1 MLHLLV
7 LFPFCAIILLNLPLQ
22 AILKRLAF
30 WVVFALSLLQIF
42 LVFFPQSNF
51 WGTHFAF
58 LNTFFKFNLSADGLS
73 MVMLLSIGIVVL
85 TTLLVARQMIPD
97 LDRQANFFSLLLIA
111 MAGMNGAVLARD
123 IFSLY
128 VFLEITAV
136 ASFILIAFEKNILAF
151 EGAFKYLILSAV
163 ATTMMIAGIALVILF
178 SGNTEFY
185 LINYALRISA
195 HAHLVVLALGLF
207 ICGFFIKAGLV
218 PFHGWLPDAYSSAP
232 APVSIFLA
240 GIVTKTTGVYTLIR
254 IFISIFGF
262 SGQSVRIL
270 LLAGA
275 VSVVIGAIAAIGQ
288 KDFKRMLAYS
298 SISQV
303 GYIILGLGCG
313 SALGL
318 AGAVLHIFNHAI
330 FKSLLFVNSA
340 AVEAQTGKTNMEEV
354 SGLGE
359 KMPVTCV
366 TSVLGSLSCAG
377 IPPLAGFWSKL
388 LIILALW
395 ISGNY
400 IFAGIAIL
408 TSVLTLAYLL
418 SIQRRLFFIKGNA
431 QDNSQIKEAG
441 FGISL
446 ASLLLAFISVATG
459 IFFPFIINTF
469 IFPFGKIVGRF

>member
-1 MLHLLV
+1 QT
-7 LFPFCAIILLNLPLQ
+7 NL
-22 AILKRLAF
+22 I
-30 WVVFALSLLQIF
+30 
-42 LVFFPQSNF
+42 
-51 WGTHFAF
+51 
-58 LNTFFKFNLSADGLS
+58 
-73 MVMLLSIGIVVL
+73 
-85 TTLLVARQMIPD
+85 
-97 LDRQANFFSLLLIA
+97 
-111 MAGMNGAVLARD
+111 
-123 IFSLY
+123 
-128 VFLEITAV
+128 
-136 ASFILIAFEKNILAF
+136 
-151 EGAFKYLILSAV
+151 
-163 ATTMMIAGIALVILF
+163 
-178 SGNTEFY
+178 
-185 LINYALRISA
+185 
-195 HAHLVVLALGLF
+195 VLALGLF

-270 LLAGA
+270 LLVGV

-318 AGAVLHIFNHAI
+318 AGAILHIFNHAI

-418 SIQRRLFFIKGNA
+418 SIQRRLFFIKSNA

-446 ASLLLAFISVATG
+446 ASLILAFISVATG
-459 IFFPFIINTF
+459 IFFPFIINSF
-469 IFPFGKIVGRF
+469 IFPLGKIFGG